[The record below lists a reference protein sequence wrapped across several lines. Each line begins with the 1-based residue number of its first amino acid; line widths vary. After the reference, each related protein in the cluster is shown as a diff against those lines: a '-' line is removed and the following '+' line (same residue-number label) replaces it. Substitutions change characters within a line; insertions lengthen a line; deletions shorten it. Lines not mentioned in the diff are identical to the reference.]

1 MSKVKGLQ
9 VYDNFL
15 SDQYLNHLK
24 DVFMWSQMIDWK
36 VNLSSRGEREEL
48 EKKIFDT
55 QMVCELIKTPYFIS
69 PHTKFLC
76 PFLDIMPW
84 TYRAKVNVTFP
95 SEKEPYYLGHH
106 TDQPELDRK
115 HDYYSGVFYMNDSD
129 GYTEVIDPKKLTKK
143 RVDCVE
149 NRLAVFPGH
158 WNHTGTTPTNTK
170 ARFIINFVFFGEFY
184 PEDIRKTED
193 NYMKQMLNN

>member
-69 PHTKFLC
+69 SHTKFLC

-106 TDQPELDRK
+106 TDQPELDSDVEK
-115 HDYYSGVFYMNDSD
+115 IGLKKEKLAVKNNSNNVDALFELAFVADSYYEDKKMVLRYYERFLERFESKS
-129 GYTEVIDPKKLTKK
+129 PKLTKYASERIK
-143 RVDCVE
+143 QLRKKLFIEGVIVD
-149 NRLAVFPGH
+149 
-158 WNHTGTTPTNTK
+158 
-170 ARFIINFVFFGEFY
+170 
-184 PEDIRKTED
+184 
-193 NYMKQMLNN
+193 